1 MPTNK
6 ETMRMSRFNTFRRQ
20 RPHLFLMFLMMGL
33 ALLFISP
40 ATWLVLT
47 ISGLAMG
54 AMLFLMASGMSLT
67 FGLMSVLNLAHGAFI
82 SVGAYAGAMALTWL
96 FTGYSHSESLLVSLA
111 VIVPA
116 FLLAAALAGL
126 LGLVFER
133 LVIRPVYGDHLKHI
147 LVTVGE
153 IGRAHV

>member
-54 AMLFLMASGMSLT
+54 AMLFLMDSGMSLT
-67 FGLMSVLNLAHGAFI
+67 FGLMSVLNLSHGAFI
-82 SVGAYAGAMALTWL
+82 SVGAYAGAMALPWL
-96 FTGYSHSESLLVSLA
+96 FTGYSHSASLLVSLA
-111 VIVPA
+111 VIVPV
-116 FLLAAALAGL
+116 FYTDRALSGL
-126 LGLVFER
+126 LCLVFVR
-133 LVIRPVYGDHLKHI
+133 LGHPPGFGAPPTTK
-147 LVTVGE
+147 
-153 IGRAHV
+153 